1 MLVNL
6 AAELIVHKVDSLDG
20 LFSYLFSVINY
31 IAIFGAL
38 ILATNLGATSL
49 DYFFPYT
56 PDKVQF
62 EARSRLVTADDIAKC
77 DQCSICLVEYKAG
90 VDRICQLDCHK
101 AHIYHTEC
109 LVSAVHYT
117 GPQCPLCK

>member
-6 AAELIVHKVDSLDG
+6 AAELIYHKVDSLDG
-20 LFSYLFSVINY
+20 LLSYLFNVIIY

-38 ILATNLGATSL
+38 MLATNLGATSL